1 VNEGARDGSRSREAR
16 RRQPVAASIISGK
29 EIAGRVYDDLA
40 RDLAELRSRGVNPGL
55 AVVLVGEDPASQVY
69 VGQKEKKC
77 QELGILS
84 KKILRPDTIS
94 EGELLALVDELNADD
109 EVHGVLVQLPLPAH
123 IDETKVMAAVS
134 PEKDVDGTHPMN
146 LGRLMMGMGLLWPCT
161 PAGVIEML
169 KRSGVEISGK
179 NAVVVGRSNT
189 VGKPCALMLM
199 HENATVTVCHSK
211 TADLAGVCRRADILV
226 AAVGRAKMITGDM
239 VAEGAT
245 VIDVG
250 INRGEDG
257 KLVGDVDFEAVSAK
271 ASGISPVPGGVGVMT
286 IAMLMKNTVR
296 AAQAAAG

>member
-1 VNEGARDGSRSREAR
+1 M
-16 RRQPVAASIISGK
+16 AASIISGK